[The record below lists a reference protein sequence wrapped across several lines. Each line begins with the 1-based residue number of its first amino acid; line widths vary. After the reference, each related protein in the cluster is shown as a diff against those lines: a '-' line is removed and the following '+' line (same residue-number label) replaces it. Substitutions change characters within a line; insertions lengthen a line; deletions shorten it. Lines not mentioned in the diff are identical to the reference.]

1 MARLFRV
8 VLFALALGA
17 GLGLALRLGGA
28 KPAPV
33 PDPPAIVTA
42 VREMA
47 RLETLEV
54 RLWKKISFA
63 PEPEAGASVWQDLAG
78 WLRHSVNAPRG
89 RAIVFAD
96 ARIGL
101 DLGRLDA
108 GSLRVLDRAVYVVLP
123 PLRTTVELR
132 PGDTEV
138 LGSNLDSAETAKL
151 LQLAKE
157 AFEREVEA
165 DRALSEKARASAE
178 RAIRGLLLGLGFT
191 AVNFVAE
198 LPAGAPPS

>member
-1 MARLFRV
+1 MRRLLAL
-8 VLFALALGA
+8 VLSALALGA
-17 GLGLALRLGGA
+17 GIGLALRLGGA

-33 PDPPAIVTA
+33 PDPPAVVTA

-63 PEPEAGASVWQDLAG
+63 PEPAAGESVWQDLAG
-78 WLRHSVNAPRG
+78 WLRHAVKAPRG

-101 DLGRLDA
+101 DLGKLDTGA
-108 GSLRVLDRAVYVVLP
+108 LRVVDRVVYVVLP

-165 DRALSEKARASAE
+165 DRALSEKARTSAE

-191 AVNFVAE
+191 AVHFVAE